1 MADSWEALKQDCA
14 HCRGCALADTRTNV
28 VFGDGS
34 SWITPETFL
43 LPGTKR
49 AFLLS
54 RGDIQ
59 ECSVRAEDIGK
70 FRFCSLINAMLDP
83 GDVVVRTEDI
93 ILR

>member
-1 MADSWEALKQDCA
+1 MGCDEEALIL
-14 HCRGCALADTRTNV
+14 RNGMVTDTRYSNV

-34 SWITPETFL
+34 SWVPPENL
-43 LPGTKR
+43 LLAGNKR

-59 ECSVRAEDIGK
+59 ECSIKAEDIGK

-93 ILR
+93 ILC